1 MKIQIPEPC
10 HERWQDMNPTERG
23 AFCLAC
29 QTDVQDFTKM
39 SDAEI
44 RQYFR
49 EASGKTCGR
58 FRPDQLDRPLA
69 LEPKRGFSFSRLW
82 LGIGLFLGW
91 AGKAEA
97 QEKHLTGDTIVVERR
112 VLEEVEAKQTPPK
125 DSVFTIKGRI
135 IYGKQEEEVPGAA
148 IFLKGTTKVTTSD
161 GFGKFEFV
169 VSLPVTLSFYMTGF
183 ETQEIMISEEPLKP
197 LVIRLEEANILG
209 GCIVER
215 PNLWQRFKNLFRR
228 RH

>member
-1 MKIQIPEPC
+1 
-10 HERWQDMNPTERG
+10 MNPTERG

-44 RQYFR
+44 RQYFLQ
-49 EASGKTCGR
+49 ASGKTCGR

-112 VLEEVEAKQTPPK
+112 VLEEIEAKQTPSK
-125 DSVFTIKGRI
+125 DSTSVIKGRI
-135 IYGKQEEEVPGAA
+135 VDYKKEGIGGVLVR
-148 IFLKGTTKVTTSD
+148 LKGTTKATATHPD
-161 GFGKFEFV
+161 GEFELVAPLPATLVFSV
-169 VSLPVTLSFYMTGF
+169 VEYQ
-183 ETQEIMISEEPLKP
+183 TQEMTISEEPLEP
-197 LVIRLEEANILG
+197 LVIRLEEVNILG